1 MGVSDHLTCLLRN
14 LYANQEA
21 MVKNGQG
28 TTHGSKFGKKYN
40 KAVYCHPACLTYM
53 QNVCVCVSHSVMS
66 DSLRPHGLW
75 FARLLCPWN
84 SPGKNTGVGCH
95 LLLQGIF
102 LPRDHGDYC

>member
-40 KAVYCHPACLTYM
+40 TAVHCHPACLTYM

-66 DSLRPHGLW
+66 DSLQPHGL
-75 FARLLCPWN
+75 
-84 SPGKNTGVGCH
+84 
-95 LLLQGIF
+95 
-102 LPRDHGDYC
+102 